1 MLPFL
6 SCVTNLPLMMTVNE
20 LQQGFKYLLVS
31 LNVGS
36 TISCRKGHL
45 IKIDLATYLE
55 LADFSLNQVVT
66 FNKTRSE
73 TCLPHPDCIYSLNWS
88 N

>member
-6 SCVTNLPLMMTVNE
+6 SCVTNLQLMMNLNE

-31 LNVGS
+31 LSVGS

-66 FNKTRSE
+66 FNKTRSGNLF
-73 TCLPHPDCIYSLNWS
+73 TTP
-88 N
+88 